1 MSADITP
8 VTFVNL
14 TPHPIRLPDR
24 TIPTSGEIARCHE
37 YTAAELD
44 LDGVPAVRRGYGAVL
59 GLPDPCAGTVFI
71 VSMIVR
77 LLLPG
82 RLDLASPGELRHD
95 VPGARPIAQYLVLNP
110 A

>member
-1 MSADITP
+1 MSV

-24 TIPTSGEIARCHE
+24 TIPTSGQVARCHE

-44 LDGVPAVRRGYGAVL
+44 LDGVPAVRRGYGAIL
-59 GLPDPCAGTVFI
+59 GLPEPVDGVVYI

-77 LLLPG
+77 VSLPA
-82 RLDLASPGELRHD
+82 RQDLASPGELRHD
-95 VPGARPIAQYLVLNP
+95 GQGARPVAQYLVMNP